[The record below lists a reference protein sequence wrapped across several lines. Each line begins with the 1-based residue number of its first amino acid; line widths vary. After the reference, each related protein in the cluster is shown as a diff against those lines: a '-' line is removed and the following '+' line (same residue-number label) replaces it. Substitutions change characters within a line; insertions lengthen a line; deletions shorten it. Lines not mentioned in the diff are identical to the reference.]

1 MSARKKLTNVVSLA
15 DYRRREVAPPTL
27 PDPRILYKARLVI
40 EFAESIGID
49 LRLLAA
55 MARGDIKMG

>member
-1 MSARKKLTNVVSLA
+1 MSARKKPANVVSLA
-15 DYRRREVAPPTL
+15 EYRQRGAATL
-27 PDPRILYKARLVI
+27 PPDPRILYKARLII